1 MQPGRTTR
9 ESGSFRVHPTAAFR
23 QGIKPVGWPAF
34 NYSHLPCPNHGVWT
48 VTLGRL
54 SIQYIAQY
62 SHASQTSALL
72 CSTTKPTDFDLFVFV
87 AYWMSSFGKQ
97 ERPISPK
104 PIKQPFTAAQAVPD
118 LYGLSSK
125 NSFEL
130 VVWSFFPQRQGYQC
144 WQASRAGCQKPI

>member
-72 CSTTKPTDFDLFVFV
+72 CSTTKPTDFDC
-87 AYWMSSFGKQ
+87 WM
-97 ERPISPK
+97 
-104 PIKQPFTAAQAVPD
+104 QAVTWP
-118 LYGLSSK
+118 
-125 NSFEL
+125 
-130 VVWSFFPQRQGYQC
+130 RQGAQPMTPSTCGEHLTRDSGLFSNWGDTEKIMIKESKYTTTSSNQIKYNK
-144 WQASRAGCQKPI
+144 RGN